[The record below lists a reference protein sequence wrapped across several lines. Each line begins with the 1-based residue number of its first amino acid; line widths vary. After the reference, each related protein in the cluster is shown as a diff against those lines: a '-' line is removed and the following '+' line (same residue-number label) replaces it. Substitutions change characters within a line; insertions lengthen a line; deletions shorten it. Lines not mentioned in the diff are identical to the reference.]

1 MPELPDLTVYQRALE
16 ARLMGQPL
24 TAFKRLNPF
33 VVRSVSPSP
42 ETFVGKRIIGTER
55 LGKRIVL
62 CFEGDSFVVI
72 HLMIS
77 GRFRWFDGPP
87 KGLGKIGHAVWEFP
101 NGHLVLTEASS
112 KKRASIHFVEGYEA
126 KESHRPSGV
135 ELSNINAP
143 GFEETLKRTNRTVK
157 RALTDPHTFA
167 GIGNAYSDEILHA
180 ARLSP
185 IKLTQS
191 LSSNDCARLFNAVGE
206 TLELWTQRLL
216 AEFGDRFPGPG
227 QITAFRSDFAVH
239 GKFGK
244 PCPVCE
250 KPVQRIVYADNET
263 NYCAVCQNEGRI
275 LADRS
280 LSRLLKDDWPRSF
293 DELES

>member
-1 MPELPDLTVYQRALE
+1 MPDLTVYQRAIE
-16 ARLMGQPL
+16 ARLAGQPL
-24 TAFKRLNPF
+24 VGFKRLNPF
-33 VVRSVSPSP
+33 VVRSVVPGP
-42 ETFVGKRIIGTER
+42 EAFVGRRLLGTER

-62 CFEGDSFVVI
+62 SFEDEHFVVI

-101 NGHLVLTEASS
+101 NGSLVLTEASS
-112 KKRASIHFVEGYEA
+112 KKRASIHFVQGIADMEQ
-126 KESHRPSGV
+126 HRPTGL
-135 ELSNINAP
+135 ELADLDALR
-143 GFEETLKRTNRTVK
+143 FEAHLKQVNRTVK

-185 IKLTQS
+185 IKLTQALKS
-191 LSSNDCARLFNAVGE
+191 EECAQLFRACAE
-206 TLELWTQRLL
+206 TVAAWTERLL
-216 AEFGDRFPGPG
+216 REFDGKFPGPG
-227 QITAFRSDFAVH
+227 QITAFRPDFAVH
-239 GKFGK
+239 GKFGM
-244 PCPVCE
+244 PCPVCG

-263 NYCAVCQNEGRI
+263 NYCAVCQNDGRI

-293 DELES
+293 DEGE